1 MVPPTALALALLL
14 APGGGRTINIHTDAA
29 LRAALA
35 DARPGDTIRLAPGT
49 YRGGLFAENLHGTED
64 AAITITA
71 ADPDDPPVIRGGT
84 QAIHL
89 VDPRHVTLS
98 HLVCEKQTGNG
109 INIDDGGSFDTP
121 AEHVT
126 IDRIVVLD
134 TGPTGNRDGI
144 KLSGV
149 VDFTVRNCTIE
160 RWGDRGS
167 GIDMVGCHRGT
178 ITGCTFRHGD
188 TTGNNGVQA
197 KGGTADIRVL
207 RCHFD
212 HAGTRAVQLGG
223 STGNRFFRPPL
234 GDPPHVEAERVSVA
248 GCTFVGGQS
257 AVAFVSSRDCAVR
270 FCTVFR
276 PTRWVIRIL
285 NERRGDKGFLPPQR
299 GTFADNLIVWHHGDL
314 HRTVNVGPDTEPGT
328 FTFARNWW
336 YCADAPAKSEPE
348 LPLAE
353 EESVVGRDPRLS
365 RTDEGEPQLADAS
378 AALPHSHRAV
388 AVVGGDSPR
397 AALRALHQALHRGD
411 PIAAGLLVH
420 GTSSPARV
428 IRAMFETSA
437 AAQRLELTIRRHH
450 GAGAVDRFRAAVG
463 GLVNDDLMMQF
474 DFAAVPIRADNDKA
488 QATLPVGFYEDPKLW
503 LLRRHDGWF
512 IDGDRQPDFEDEVS
526 DSALPSF
533 NAVIA
538 RLHRATI
545 AAADPDIPLDAVAEQ
560 LNRDFADTLGDVEG
574 VAPAE
579 QSE

>member
-1 MVPPTALALALLL
+1 MFPPTALALALLL
-14 APGGGRTINIHTDAA
+14 APGGGRTINIHTDDA

-64 AAITITA
+64 AAIIITA

-126 IDRIVVLD
+126 LDRIVLRD

-223 STGNRFFRPPL
+223 STGDRFFRPAL
-234 GDPPHVEAERVSVA
+234 DDPPQIEAEDVTVRD
-248 GCTFVGGQS
+248 CTFIGGQA
-257 AVAFVSSRDCAVR
+257 AVAFVSSRNCAVER
-270 FCTVFR
+270 CTIYR

-285 NERRGDKGFLPPQR
+285 NERRGDEGFLPPQR
-299 GTFADNLIVWHHGDL
+299 GRFAGNIVVWKDGDL
-314 HRTVNVGPDTEPGT
+314 HRFVNVGADTEPDT
-328 FTFARNWW
+328 FTFEHNWW
-336 YCADAPAKSEPE
+336 HCLDAPDRSKPDLPSPE
-348 LPLAE
+348 RGG
-353 EESVVGRDPRLS
+353 VYGRDPRFVDHEAGDL
-365 RTDEGEPQLADAS
+365 TLQPATP
-378 AALPHSHRAV
+378 AARY
-388 AVVGGDSPR
+388 G
-397 AALRALHQALHRGD
+397 
-411 PIAAGLLVH
+411 
-420 GTSSPARV
+420 
-428 IRAMFETSA
+428 
-437 AAQRLELTIRRHH
+437 AAQAPSTTPEP
-450 GAGAVDRFRAAVG
+450 FG
-463 GLVNDDLMMQF
+463 G
-474 DFAAVPIRADNDKA
+474 
-488 QATLPVGFYEDPKLW
+488 
-503 LLRRHDGWF
+503 
-512 IDGDRQPDFEDEVS
+512 
-526 DSALPSF
+526 
-533 NAVIA
+533 
-538 RLHRATI
+538 
-545 AAADPDIPLDAVAEQ
+545 
-560 LNRDFADTLGDVEG
+560 
-574 VAPAE
+574 
-579 QSE
+579 